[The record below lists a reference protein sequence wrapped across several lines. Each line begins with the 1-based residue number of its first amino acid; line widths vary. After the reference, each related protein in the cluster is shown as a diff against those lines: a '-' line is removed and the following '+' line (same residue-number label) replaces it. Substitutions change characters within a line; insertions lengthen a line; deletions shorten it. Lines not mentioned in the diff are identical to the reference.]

1 MCDNIWTAISRYAT
15 FNHDFA
21 MTMENMGKFDFKT
34 VKELVNAEI
43 ASLTYVPSQL
53 RF

>member
-1 MCDNIWTAISRYAT
+1 
-15 FNHDFA
+15 

-43 ASLTYVPSQL
+43 GGLSYVPSQL